1 MTFDPILSAPLA
13 VQIHLSVAIV
23 AMLLGPVAIYR
34 QRRDVVHKAVG
45 RVWVLAMAVLAIS
58 GFFIP
63 AQVLPMIGAFG
74 PIHLLSVWTLISLV
88 RGIRAILRR
97 DVARHRAAMRGLY
110 WQALGI
116 VGLFTLL
123 PGRRLNEVLFGE
135 TDWIGLWL
143 VGAVGLGALMWL
155 LRGRPALGRLRLRPW
170 PGLREG

>member
-23 AMLLGPVAIYR
+23 GVLLGPVAIYR
-34 QRRDVVHKAVG
+34 QRRDLLHKAVG

-63 AQVLPMIGAFG
+63 AQVLPIIGFFG

-88 RGIRAILRR
+88 WGIRAILRR
-97 DVARHRAAMRGLY
+97 DVARHRATMRGLY

-116 VGLFTLL
+116 AGLFTFL
-123 PGRRLNEVLFGE
+123 PGRRMNAMIFG
-135 TDWIGLWL
+135 DAPWLGFWL
-143 VGAVGLGALMWL
+143 VGAVGFGALVWL
-155 LRGRPALGRLRLRPW
+155 LRGRLARGGLAPRT
-170 PGLREG
+170 GLREG